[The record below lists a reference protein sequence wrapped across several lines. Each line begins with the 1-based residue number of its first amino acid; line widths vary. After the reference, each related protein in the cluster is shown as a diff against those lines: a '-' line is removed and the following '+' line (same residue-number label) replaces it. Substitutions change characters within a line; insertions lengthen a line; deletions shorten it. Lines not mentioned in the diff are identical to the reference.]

1 MKNKLSI
8 LLILFLYLGEFSFAD
23 PFIFKTKEI
32 EIKNNGNEIY
42 AEDGK
47 AFSADNNLEIE
58 ASNFEY
64 FKNSD
69 LLKAYKGI
77 AFIKS
82 DNLKIIFNEI
92 QFDQKKF
99 QFKAKNN
106 VKIFDI
112 KNKLTIETKLVD
124 YNWNKRILK
133 SKTNSVLKDQ
143 FNNVFNTQEFNYDL
157 NKNILKVK
165 NANFKDFDHNNFY
178 VELAYINTLSSKLFV
193 LKTLFSRII
202 SDT

>member
-8 LLILFLYLGEFSFAD
+8 LLILFLYLGGFSFAD

-82 DNLKIIFNEI
+82 DNLNSIQEKNMKII
-92 QFDQKKF
+92 
-99 QFKAKNN
+99 
-106 VKIFDI
+106 
-112 KNKLTIETKLVD
+112 
-124 YNWNKRILK
+124 YLK
-133 SKTNSVLKDQ
+133 
-143 FNNVFNTQEFNYDL
+143 
-157 NKNILKVK
+157 
-165 NANFKDFDHNNFY
+165 
-178 VELAYINTLSSKLFV
+178 
-193 LKTLFSRII
+193 
-202 SDT
+202 